1 MHFMSQRAKTK
12 GRAIKRFHS
21 IQYFWA
27 ISSKTLWWSECGLE
41 TSFSY
46 RAPSLDLGG
55 QSQSGSSC
63 LWLFPGSPACRHV
76 STSPVSSPTQDVAFA
91 FQEFPETG
99 GKKKKKGE
107 RERADRFPCRG
118 QLVWKK
124 RGAIKYCCFVYLTQ
138 FCKLAALWHVP
149 ICGFED
155 VLACGECKKVHGEK
169 AFFLRRLN
177 TSHPTFLPL
186 HPSLAQTLVTH
197 SAVVFFP
204 FFPNHYYA
212 SQILIFGA
220 VTPLTFRRCFVAE
233 SFLLFICFLFSL
245 FPTTLDKWNN

>member
-99 GKKKKKGE
+99 GKRKG
-107 RERADRFPCRG
+107 RERARRSVSMPG
-118 QLVWKK
+118 SVGVKKK

-138 FCKLAALWHVP
+138 FCKLAALWLVP

-155 VLACGECKKVHGEK
+155 VLACGEYKKVHGEK

-177 TSHPTFLPL
+177 RSHPTFLPL

-197 SAVVFFP
+197 SAVVFF
-204 FFPNHYYA
+204 
-212 SQILIFGA
+212 
-220 VTPLTFRRCFVAE
+220 
-233 SFLLFICFLFSL
+233 LFSQPLLCIANTNIWGRDTIDVPAL
-245 FPTTLDKWNN
+245 FRCRKFFSYLSVFISLLPDNSGQVK